1 MEGGNVMSS
10 SNHDDPMKDNQTKR
24 SAEAKTVR
32 KIVAIVLAVVI
43 TVIAVV
49 GITGYVY
56 ISSALEPVDPDD
68 TTKEKVEIPIG
79 SSVSQIAS
87 ILEEQNVI
95 KDSRVFRFYVKFKNE
110 SGFQAGEYSFT
121 QAMTLEDLIEA
132 LKTGKVVK
140 DPLLTVTIPE
150 GKTVEQI
157 ADIYSKKTSIKKEEF
172 MKQVNDPEYI
182 ESLID
187 KHPSILTE
195 AILDPEIRTPLEGY
209 LFAAT
214 YDFYEEDPSVKAIV
228 EKMINKT
235 EKVLEP
241 YIANMKER
249 ELTVHEGVTM
259 ASLVENEAKTKED
272 RQKIAE
278 VFYNRL
284 EEGMPLQTD
293 PTVLYALGEHKDRVL
308 YEDLEVESP
317 YNTYHVK
324 DLPIGP
330 ISNFAENAVEATVNP
345 LDSNNLYFLA
355 SSDGTIYYSETLE
368 EHNKKKNKYIN

>member
-10 SNHDDPMKDNQTKR
+10 SNYDDPMKDNQKKR

-32 KIVAIVLAVVI
+32 KIVAIVLAIVI

-49 GITGYVY
+49 GITGYIY

-68 TTKEKVEIPIG
+68 TTKEKVDIPIG

-87 ILEEQNVI
+87 ILEEENVI

-121 QAMTLEDLIEA
+121 QAMSLDELVKA

-150 GKTVEQI
+150 GKTVAQI
-157 ADIYSKKTSIKKEEF
+157 ADIYSRKTSIEKEDF
-172 MKQVNDPEYI
+172 MDKVNEDAYV

-187 KHPSILTE
+187 THPNLLSE
-195 AILDPEIRTPLEGY
+195 VILDPEIRTPLEGY

-214 YDFYEEDPSVKAIV
+214 YDFYVEEPTIEQIV
-228 EKMINKT
+228 EKMLSKT
-235 EKVLEP
+235 EEVIAP
-241 YIANMKER
+241 YIPAMKEQG
-249 ELTVHEGVTM
+249 LTVHEAVTM

-317 YNTYHVK
+317 YNTYHVN

-345 LDSNNLYFLA
+345 KESNNLYFLA
-355 SSDGTIYYSETLE
+355 ASDGTIYYSETLD
-368 EHNKKKNKYIN
+368 EHNRKKNKYIN

>member
-1 MEGGNVMSS
+1 MSS
-10 SNHDDPMKDNQTKR
+10 SNHDDPMKDNQKKR

-32 KIVAIVLAVVI
+32 KIVAIVLAIVI

-49 GITGYVY
+49 GITGYIY

-68 TTKEKVEIPIG
+68 TTKEKVDIPIG

-87 ILEEQNVI
+87 ILEEENVI

-121 QAMTLEDLIEA
+121 QAMSLDELVKA

-150 GKTVEQI
+150 GKTVAQI
-157 ADIYSKKTSIKKEEF
+157 ADIYSRKTSIEKEDF
-172 MKQVNDPEYI
+172 MDKVNEDAYV

-187 KHPSILTE
+187 THPNLLSE
-195 AILDPEIRTPLEGY
+195 VILDPEIRTPLEGY

-214 YDFYEEDPSVKAIV
+214 YDFYVEEPTIEQIV
-228 EKMINKT
+228 EKMLSKT
-235 EKVLEP
+235 EEVIAP
-241 YIANMKER
+241 YIPAMKEQG
-249 ELTVHEGVTM
+249 LTVHEAVTM

-317 YNTYHVK
+317 YNTYHVN

-345 LDSNNLYFLA
+345 KESNNLYFLA
-355 SSDGTIYYSETLE
+355 ASDGTIYYSETLD
-368 EHNKKKNKYIN
+368 EHNRKKNKYIN